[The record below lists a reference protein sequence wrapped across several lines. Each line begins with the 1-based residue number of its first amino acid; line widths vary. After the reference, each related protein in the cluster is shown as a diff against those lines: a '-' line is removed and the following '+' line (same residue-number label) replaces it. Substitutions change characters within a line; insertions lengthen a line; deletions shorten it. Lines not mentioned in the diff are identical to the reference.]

1 MTARTDRPHL
11 RSEPILF
18 VHAGS
23 HKTGTTAIQQTLGAA
38 RGELRGQGICWPQ
51 LGSSP
56 VHHKLVQS
64 LHDRGL
70 LARLNAAWMARRI
83 RRQSQGCRATVLSS
97 ERLYRIG
104 YDLIGNEP
112 QDSDARR
119 RRRNEVLGRFRALF
133 ADEFDIRVILY
144 LRRVDVF
151 AESMFKELLFR
162 KDYRGRYLFARFL
175 EEQDV
180 LFRYDDR
187 IREFEDCLG
196 PVSVHSYDALK
207 GTGVVTH
214 FCSLIGAT
222 PPRTAA
228 SDARIRRS
236 ASNAGAWFLLQ
247 LAEQRD
253 LSASDRRRV
262 LEFCLSDAWPEPPGA
277 PRSLWPSAADRSRFL
292 HTYHSA
298 TLDSL
303 LTVVDAG
310 PLEYGPL
317 PEAQFARCL
326 QAWEHWSRSGA

>member
-1 MTARTDRPHL
+1 VTGHTEKPHL
-11 RSEPILF
+11 EDEPVLF

-38 RGELRGQGICWPQ
+38 RGELRRQGICWPQ

-64 LHDRGL
+64 LHDQRL
-70 LARLNAAWMARRI
+70 LDRLNAGWMARRV

-119 RRRNEVLGRFRALF
+119 RRRSKVLGRLRALF
-133 ADEFDIRVILY
+133 AEDFDIRVILY

-162 KDYRGRYLFARFL
+162 KDYRGRYPFARFL
-175 EEQDV
+175 EEQDA

-196 PVSVHSYDALK
+196 PVSVHAYDALK
-207 GTGVVTH
+207 GAGVVPH

-222 PPRTAA
+222 PPGTATP
-228 SDARIRRS
+228 DARIRRS

-253 LSASDRRRV
+253 LSPSDRRRV

-277 PRSLWPSAADRSRFL
+277 PRSLWPSAKEHSAFL
-292 HTYHSA
+292 DTYRSA
-298 TLDSL
+298 TLEPL
-303 LTVVDAG
+303 LTAVDAG

-317 PEAQFARCL
+317 PAAQFARCL
-326 QAWEHWSRSGA
+326 NAWESWSRSGT

>member
-1 MTARTDRPHL
+1 MGKKPV
-11 RSEPILF
+11 LF

-23 HKTGTTAIQQTLGAA
+23 QKTGTTAIQQTLGAA
-38 RGELRGQGICWPQ
+38 RGELRRQGICWPE

-56 VHHKLVQS
+56 VHHKSAQS

-70 LARLNAAWMARRI
+70 LARLDAAWMTRRI

-112 QDSDARR
+112 QDSATRR
-119 RRRNEVLGRFRALF
+119 RRRSEVLGRLRALF
-133 ADEFDIRVILY
+133 ADDFDIRVILY
-144 LRRVDVF
+144 LLRVDVF

-180 LFRYDDR
+180 LFRYDTR

-196 PVSVHSYDALK
+196 PVSVHCYDALK
-207 GTGVVTH
+207 GTAVVPH

-222 PPRTAA
+222 PPGSAA

-253 LSASDRRRV
+253 RPRPTAGACSGSACRKRGPSRRARRARCGRRRRRTAGSWVPTDRRCSIRSCRRSV
-262 LEFCLSDAWPEPPGA
+262 PARSSTVRC
-277 PRSLWPSAADRSRFL
+277 PRRSSCAA
-292 HTYHSA
+292 
-298 TLDSL
+298 
-303 LTVVDAG
+303 
-310 PLEYGPL
+310 
-317 PEAQFARCL
+317 
-326 QAWEHWSRSGA
+326 